1 MPHVH
6 VSNICFQTTY
16 SALSVYYLALESQL
30 LQCERSGLHPPTV
43 FQSHKIV
50 PGIVSTKYMPA
61 CADMKQAS
69 ESTRVSVDFADVKE
83 ALTTRHTEMRHRQL
97 SLLRVPVSPCT
108 PWSLLWLKSSLDTNS
123 WLMESWK
130 EVFSDT
136 GGNLSPLLFPIQNSE
151 VRSLAVEAPAWEG

>member
-1 MPHVH
+1 MYTSPIF
-6 VSNICFQTTY
+6 VSKWHTLHY
-16 SALSVYYLALESQL
+16 VYYLALESQL

-69 ESTRVSVDFADVKE
+69 ESTRVSVDFAGVKE
-83 ALTTRHTEMRHRQL
+83 AQLFSQRYSIEMRHRQL

-136 GGNLSPLLFPIQNSE
+136 GGNLSPLLFPVQNSE
-151 VRSLAVEAPAWEG
+151 VRSAWEG